1 MTHKVGYR
9 WRPRAPLLGGT
20 DYHECGLAPEAE
32 PHSQF
37 STLNELVQLMRTFL
51 REIRVQE
58 QPEIPMEPLCPL
70 NKHGQPISEPQPLKL
85 DGEGL
90 HLLNVH
96 QPR

>member
-9 WRPRAPLLGGT
+9 WRPRAPLLWGT

-37 STLNELVQLMRTFL
+37 STLNELVLLILIFL
-51 REIRVQE
+51 KEIRVQE
-58 QPEIPMEPLCPL
+58 QSEIPVKCLCPL
-70 NKHGQPISEPQPLKL
+70 DKHGQPKFEPQSLKL
-85 DGEGL
+85 NDEGL
-90 HLLNVH
+90 HLLIEH